1 VEGATAPIK
10 SESKAK
16 GKKMSFITE
25 IETRVAG
32 IPCIVGVTHFESV
45 RGSFSYHAAS
55 DWDYHGYIEAE
66 WVVCDRRGRPA
77 PWLERK
83 LTSKDSSRIESEIA
97 EHFAD

>member
-1 VEGATAPIK
+1 
-10 SESKAK
+10 
-16 GKKMSFITE
+16 MSFIAE

-83 LTSKDSSRIESEIA
+83 LTGKDSSRIESEIA
-97 EHFAD
+97 EYFAN

>member
-1 VEGATAPIK
+1 
-10 SESKAK
+10 
-16 GKKMSFITE
+16 MSFIAE

-55 DWDYHGYIEAE
+55 DMDYHGYTESE

-83 LTSKDSSRIESEIA
+83 LTSKETSRIESEIV
-97 EHFAD
+97 EYMND